1 MAVRHKS
8 VVERLASEAV
18 RLRAD
23 AFEVEYKDGCEEV
36 FAVKGGV
43 GYGIARF
50 GSSSPEAK
58 SLRDEL
64 HAVARRGRRI
74 TVGGC
79 EYELRG
85 RVYENFGEDAFRV
98 ELRRV

>member
-1 MAVRHKS
+1 MVHKLKS
-8 VVERLASEAV
+8 IVKELASEAI
-18 RLRAD
+18 RLGAETL
-23 AFEVEYKDGCEEV
+23 EVEYKDGFEEV

-43 GYGIARF
+43 GYGIAKLR
-50 GSSSPEAK
+50 SSSREAA

-64 HAVARRGRRI
+64 RWITKRKRRM
-74 TVGGC
+74 TACDC

-85 RVYENFGEDAFRV
+85 RVYESFGENAFRV